1 MENSFKGMRALIGG
15 SSQGIGK
22 AVAELMA
29 ERGAEVTLLARN
41 PERLQSVCD
50 GLACNH
56 GQSHSFIVADFSQ
69 PSEVLSAVS
78 AVAKDAPFQI
88 LVNNT
93 GGPPGGPIVDADMG
107 AFLAAFNAHLINN
120 HQLAQ
125 VLVPGMDAL
134 GYGRIIS
141 IISTSVKAPLKGLG
155 VSNTVRA
162 AVGNWSKTLS
172 MELGPKQITVNNVL
186 PGATMTQRLSSIIAN
201 KAKQSGQPIQAV
213 EQAMLN
219 QIPMGRFAQAEEVAE
234 AVCFLASPAAAYISG
249 INIPVDGGRTPT
261 L

>member
-56 GQSHSFIVADFSQ
+56 GQSHSFIVADFNQ

-78 AVAKDAPFQI
+78 AVAQEAPFQI

-93 GGPPGGPIVDADMG
+93 GGPPGGPIVDADIA
-107 AFLAAFNAHLINN
+107 AFLSAFNAHLINN

-125 VLVPGMDAL
+125 ALVPGMEAL
-134 GYGRIIS
+134 GYGRIIN
-141 IISTSVKAPLKGLG
+141 IISNDT
-155 VSNTVRA
+155 
-162 AVGNWSKTLS
+162 
-172 MELGPKQITVNNVL
+172 
-186 PGATMTQRLSSIIAN
+186 
-201 KAKQSGQPIQAV
+201 
-213 EQAMLN
+213 
-219 QIPMGRFAQAEEVAE
+219 
-234 AVCFLASPAAAYISG
+234 
-249 INIPVDGGRTPT
+249 
-261 L
+261 